1 MHGLCL
7 ASRGLVLGV
16 SAALLAACTPFHVL
30 DAHVTSTPGPKPF
43 DLGALQPDALAS
55 LGVVTPPGLQGF
67 SAPLSHALASAL
79 AEAFPSLTRI
89 SSLESGNALNEHGL
103 APDYGDL
110 LSGFART
117 GILDGKGLKKIGVA
131 LHSRY
136 VILPGLAEF
145 REVVVDRF
153 EISGLKIVQSR
164 ISTLRLWLQLWDTHT
179 GRMLWESTG
188 EASVASELLQRGRTV
203 PFDDI
208 AQKLW
213 LRMITDERKWRPS

>member
-1 MHGLCL
+1 M
-7 ASRGLVLGV
+7 LGV
-16 SAALLAACTPFHVL
+16 LAALLAACTPFHVV
-30 DAHVTSTPGPKPF
+30 DAHTTSAPGPKPF
-43 DLGALQPDALAS
+43 DLAALRTESLAS

-79 AEAFPSLTRI
+79 AEAFPSLTRV
-89 SSLESGNALNEHGL
+89 SSLESVNALNEHGL
-103 APDYGDL
+103 ASDYGDL
-110 LSGFART
+110 LSGFGRT
-117 GILDGKGLKKIGVA
+117 GILDGKGLKTIGAA
-131 LHSRY
+131 LRSRY

-179 GRMLWESTG
+179 GRMLWESAG

-203 PFDDI
+203 PFDEI
-208 AQKLW
+208 AEKLW
-213 LRMITDERKWRPS
+213 LRMITDERTWRLS